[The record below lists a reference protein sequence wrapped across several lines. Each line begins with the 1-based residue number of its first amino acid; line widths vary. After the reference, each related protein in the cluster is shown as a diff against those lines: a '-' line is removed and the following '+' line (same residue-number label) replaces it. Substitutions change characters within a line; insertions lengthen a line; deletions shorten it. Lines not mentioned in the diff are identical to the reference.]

1 LNHRDL
7 ELENAESKIRHG
19 VFDEDNSRLIVNEQT
34 SRSFL
39 VFDTKTFKLSARIA
53 QVESIPLLVT
63 KMAISNDKLVYA
75 LGKNIVVQ
83 SLSQHEAFKA
93 LSRQSKVTSLAI
105 SHDGKR
111 IAVGDE
117 AGKIY
122 LLYNFMPDQSSK
134 QAKLVIQSL
143 P

>member
-1 LNHRDL
+1 
-7 ELENAESKIRHG
+7 
-19 VFDEDNSRLIVNEQT
+19 
-34 SRSFL
+34 
-39 VFDTKTFKLSARIA
+39 
-53 QVESIPLLVT
+53 
-63 KMAISNDKLVYA
+63 MAISNDKLVYA

-83 SLSQHEAFKA
+83 SLSQHEASKA

-105 SHDGKR
+105 SHDGKK

>member
-1 LNHRDL
+1 
-7 ELENAESKIRHG
+7 
-19 VFDEDNSRLIVNEQT
+19 
-34 SRSFL
+34 
-39 VFDTKTFKLSARIA
+39 
-53 QVESIPLLVT
+53 
-63 KMAISNDKLVYA
+63 M
-75 LGKNIVVQ
+75 
-83 SLSQHEAFKA
+83 SQHEAFKA

-122 LLYNFMPDQSSK
+122 LLYNVMPDQSSK

-143 P
+143 PQWHAYAVSCHKFTTDGFLLSAGKESVLV